1 MLKIAKL
8 LLLLPA
14 LLGVLL
20 MAGGCN
26 KVLSLLRF
34 NVNDTQSFTVPAAY
48 PYGTVPVTL
57 PAVMV
62 NSTSTTTYANN
73 NTKAQYVQE
82 VKLEQLTLTATSPA
96 GQTFDIVKSV
106 KLYISTDAAG
116 TNKVL
121 LASLDNVPK
130 GATSIQLNPAPD
142 TKLDAYLRNS
152 SYALTSEVLLSTRPA
167 QDVVVRV
174 DSKFSVA
181 ASLP

>member
-1 MLKIAKL
+1 MLKISRL
-8 LLLLPA
+8 LLLFPA
-14 LLGVLL
+14 LVGMLL
-20 MAGGCN
+20 LVGGCN

-34 NVNDTQSFTVPAAY
+34 NVNDAQSFTVPAAY
-48 PYGTVPVTL
+48 PYGTGPVTL

-62 NSTSTTTYANN
+62 NSTSTSTYANN

-82 VKLEQLTLTATSPA
+82 VKLEELTLTATSPA

-106 KLYISTDAAG
+106 KLYISTDAMG

-142 TKLDAYLRNS
+142 TKLDKYLQNS
-152 SYALTSEVLLSTRPA
+152 SYALTSEVMLSTQPT

-174 DSKFSVA
+174 NSKFSVA

>member
-1 MLKIAKL
+1 MLKISRL
-8 LLLLPA
+8 LLLFPA
-14 LLGVLL
+14 LVGVLL
-20 MAGGCN
+20 LVGGCN

-34 NVNDTQSFTVPAAY
+34 NVNDAQSFTVPAAY
-48 PYGTVPVTL
+48 PYGTGPVTL
-57 PAVMV
+57 PPVMV
-62 NSTSTTTYANN
+62 NSTSTSTYANN

-82 VKLEQLTLTATSPA
+82 VKLEELILTATSPA

-106 KLYISTDAAG
+106 KLYISTDAMG

-130 GATSIQLNPAPD
+130 GAISIQLNPAPD
-142 TKLDAYLRNS
+142 TKLDKYLQNS
-152 SYALTSEVLLSTRPA
+152 SYALTSEVLLSTQPT

-174 DSKFSVA
+174 NSKFSVA